1 HEEAKQHNV
10 SDPADDECGQMRTE
24 TAAVAKISQQ
34 PGDRQHADQRYHSD
48 YADRNVALSDR
59 QGIGPTGF
67 SRARCSHRTSEPSGD
82 RLYQFEQCPNRR
94 NADRAGTNEADL
106 CAPGF
111 LRERRAGS
119 RYTAANRRKMRNAPA
134 PAEQRADTHRDPD
147 GQTDPMPNPDK
158 SNRQK
163 VTTTTH
169 RSMPTQ

>member
-1 HEEAKQHNV
+1 
-10 SDPADDECGQMRTE
+10 MRTE

-106 CAPGF
+106 CAPRF
-111 LRERRAGS
+111 LRERRGGS
-119 RYTAANRRKMRNAPA
+119 RDIAGHRRKMRNAPA
-134 PAEQRADTHRDPD
+134 PADQRADKHRDPD
-147 GQTDPMPNPDK
+147 GQTDQMPDPEK
-158 SNRQK
+158 SKRQK
-163 VTTTTH
+163 EIISAH
-169 RSMPTQ
+169 